1 MATFEI
7 RGTTLEYHEEGSGE
21 PVVFVHG
28 SASDLRTWD
37 LQIPEVAK
45 HYHTLRYS
53 RRYHWPNPPIDSA
66 ADYSMDE
73 HVADL
78 QDLVRSRCD
87 TPVHL
92 VGHSYGAF
100 LCLLLAI
107 RTPEL
112 ARTLVLAEPPVIT
125 LFVSNSP
132 RPAEIVRL
140 LLTRPRTAV
149 AIIRFGAKGL
159 GPATAAARRGDMEAA
174 MRLFGAAVLG
184 RTFYDRL
191 PAERLEQVRANAIR
205 AEFLGSGLAPLET
218 AAVRRVAT
226 PTLLLE
232 GQHSPSLFHRL
243 TDRLAELLPSS
254 ERHRIAEAS
263 HGMHEDN
270 AAAFNRRVL
279 SFLAQHA
286 AA

>member
-1 MATFEI
+1 MPTVEI
-7 RGTTLEYHEEGSGE
+7 RGTTLEYRDEGVGE

-37 LQIPEVAK
+37 LQIPAFATR
-45 HYHTLRYS
+45 YRTLRYS
-53 RRYHWPNPPIDSA
+53 RRYHWPNPPIGDT
-66 ADYSMDE
+66 ADYAMYD

-78 QDLVRSRCD
+78 QDFVRSQAD

-100 LCLLLAI
+100 VCLLSVIQA
-107 RTPEL
+107 PEL

-132 RPAEIVRL
+132 QAVEIARL
-140 LLTRPRTAV
+140 LLTRPRAAL
-149 AIIRFGAKGL
+149 AIVRFATKAL
-159 GPATAAARRGDMEAA
+159 GPAAAAARRGDMEDA
-174 MRLFGAAVLG
+174 MRVFGAGVLG
-184 RTFYDRL
+184 QGFYDRL
-191 PAERLEQVRANAIR
+191 PASRLEQVRANAIK
-205 AEFLGSGLAPLET
+205 AEFLGSGLAPLEP
-218 AAVRRVAT
+218 AAVRRIGT

-243 TDRLAELLPSS
+243 SERLEELLPHA
-254 ERHRIAEAS
+254 ERHSIAGAS
-263 HGMHEDN
+263 HSMHEDN
-270 AAAFNRRVL
+270 AVEYNERVL
-279 SFLAQHA
+279 QFLAQHA

>member
-7 RGTTLEYHEEGSGE
+7 RGTTLEYREEGSGE

-37 LQIPEVAK
+37 LQIPAIAK
-45 HYHTLRYS
+45 HYHTVRYS
-53 RRYHWPNPPIDSA
+53 RRYHWPNPPIERA
-66 ADYSMDE
+66 ADYAMDE

-78 QDLVRSRCD
+78 QDFVRSRCD

-100 LCLLLAI
+100 VCLLLAI
-107 RTPEL
+107 RAPEL

-125 LFVSNSP
+125 LFVANSP
-132 RPAEIVRL
+132 QPAEIARL
-140 LLTRPRTAV
+140 FLTRPRTAV
-149 AIIRFGAKGL
+149 AIIRFGVTGL
-159 GPATAAARRGDMEAA
+159 VPTTAAARRGDMDAA
-174 MRLFGAAVLG
+174 MRIFGAAVLG

-191 PAERLEQVRANAIR
+191 PAARLEQIRVNAIR
-205 AEFLGSGLAPLET
+205 AEFVGSGLAPLEA

-243 TDRLAELLPSS
+243 SERLAELLPSS
-254 ERHRIAEAS
+254 ERHLIAEAS
-263 HGMHEDN
+263 HSMHEDN
-270 AAAFNRRVL
+270 AGAFHRHVL